1 MQTVIKNHI
10 ISYLS
15 DPFISALL
23 QFQHLVQSPNYE
35 PTKYPGM
42 EVFMKN
48 PKSLELKMASN
59 LTEGENKNVG
69 VQLTV
74 LRVLWNEFKTFIL
87 TTEKLPVY
95 ESKEIFCLV
104 IDTSILSA
112 PFSESWKQQLG
123 PMSVLYIKQ
132 PYIQIHK

>member
-1 MQTVIKNHI
+1 
-10 ISYLS
+10 
-15 DPFISALL
+15 
-23 QFQHLVQSPNYE
+23 
-35 PTKYPGM
+35 M

-69 VQLTV
+69 VELTV

-95 ESKEIFCLV
+95 ESK
-104 IDTSILSA
+104 
-112 PFSESWKQQLG
+112 
-123 PMSVLYIKQ
+123 
-132 PYIQIHK
+132 